1 MNKIDYTI
9 ERQMLLE
16 NGPVATFLSTILGDY
31 FFFKVSLN
39 VFPKVSLKIL
49 YGNPLSKDIVSYL
62 LLNLNFTIYPS

>member
-16 NGPVATFLSTILGDY
+16 NGPVATFLSTIFGDH

-39 VFPKVSLKIL
+39 VFPKVSLKTL
-49 YGNPLSKDIVSYL
+49 YGNPLIHQNDERI
-62 LLNLNFTIYPS
+62 